1 MLYNSCVIKYSKI
14 YMAYGANLGEYFYF
28 HIVHFNSC
36 VVKYSKIYRAYGANL
51 GEYFYLYIVHFMC
64 LSNAA
69 KTTGHMVL

>member
-1 MLYNSCVIKYSKI
+1 MQFYI
-14 YMAYGANLGEYFYF
+14 Y
-28 HIVHFNSC
+28 
-36 VVKYSKIYRAYGANL
+36 VVQFMCGQISKIYRAYGANL